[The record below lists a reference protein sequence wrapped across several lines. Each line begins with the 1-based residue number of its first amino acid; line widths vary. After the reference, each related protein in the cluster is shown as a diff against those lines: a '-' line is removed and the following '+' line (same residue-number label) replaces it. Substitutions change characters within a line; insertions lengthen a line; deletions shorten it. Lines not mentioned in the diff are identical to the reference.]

1 MKKKLINRENYT
13 EAMGQ
18 NLYENWKLKV
28 RYSDHAPVNV
38 RFFNELCI
46 EASHVRENCDFIRT
60 VMFPAEFALIAGCIS
75 LFQTERGLEM
85 LAKTCIDPI
94 ILMGII
100 IVIAVV
106 ILLLFCYREISSE
119 HELELLKELY
129 INGIKENKYCPNT
142 ENVSIIIEEHTEL
155 RGKKEKSK
163 KKHKKNKR
171 K

>member
-13 EAMGQ
+13 EAMGK
-18 NLYENWKLKV
+18 NLYENWKLEV
-28 RYSDHAPVNV
+28 RYSDHTPVNV
-38 RFFNELCI
+38 RFFNDLCI
-46 EASHVRENCDFIRT
+46 EASHVREKCDFIRT
-60 VMFPAEFALIAGCIS
+60 MLFPTEFGLFSGYIS
-75 LFQTERGLEM
+75 LYQTEKYQKILEKM
-85 LAKTCIDPI
+85 CIDPTVMMA
-94 ILMGII
+94 ILAVITT
-100 IVIAVV
+100 IV
-106 ILLLFCYREISSE
+106 LLLFCYREISSE

-129 INGIKENKYCPNT
+129 INGIKENEHCPNT

>member
-18 NLYENWKLKV
+18 NLYENWKLEV
-28 RYSDHAPVNV
+28 RYSDHTPVNV
-38 RFFNELCI
+38 RFFNDLCI
-46 EASHVRENCDFIRT
+46 EASHMRENCDFIRT
-60 VMFPAEFALIAGCIS
+60 VLFPAEFCLVAGCIG
-75 LFQTERGLEM
+75 LCQTEQVLKMLE
-85 LAKTCIDPI
+85 KTNVNPFI
-94 ILMGII
+94 IMGAI

-106 ILLLFCYREISSE
+106 VFSLIFCKPLSSE

-129 INGIKENKYCPNT
+129 INGIKEDKHCLNT

-163 KKHKKNKR
+163 KKHKKNKI

>member
-13 EAMGQ
+13 EAMGK
-18 NLYENWKLKV
+18 NLYENWKLEV
-28 RYSDHAPVNV
+28 RYSDHIPVNA
-38 RFFNELCI
+38 RFFSDLCI
-46 EASHVRENCDFIRT
+46 EASHVKGNCDLIRT
-60 VMFPAEFALIAGCIS
+60 VLFPTEFCLVAGYIGLC
-75 LFQTERGLEM
+75 QTEQGQEILE
-85 LAKTCIDPI
+85 KTGIDPI
-94 ILMGII
+94 IRMGII

-129 INGIKENKYCPNT
+129 INGIKENKHCPNT

>member
-13 EAMGQ
+13 EAMGK
-18 NLYENWKLKV
+18 NLYENWKLEV
-28 RYSDHAPVNV
+28 RYSDHIPVNA
-38 RFFNELCI
+38 RFFSDLCI
-46 EASHVRENCDFIRT
+46 EASHVKGNCDLIRT
-60 VMFPAEFALIAGCIS
+60 VLFPAEFCLVAGYIGLC
-75 LFQTERGLEM
+75 QTEQGQEILE
-85 LAKTCIDPI
+85 KTGIDPI
-94 ILMGII
+94 IRMGII

-129 INGIKENKYCPNT
+129 INGIKEEEKYPNT
-142 ENVSIIIEEHTEL
+142 GNVSVIIEEHTEL
-155 RGKKEKSK
+155 KVKKSK